1 LFSCFRRIKN
11 KSPDAFGESI
21 QETCKKKK
29 VKKLQI
35 QFYIIPVMKKINKK
49 KEAIIHLEIG
59 QKKKSNFTRGKFFFV
74 VFPFFCWPENVLSLA
89 ARNTLCTTYKVS
101 SHPPITKIIEK
112 KK

>member
-1 LFSCFRRIKN
+1 MLLENQYK
-11 KSPDAFGESI
+11 KHV
-21 QETCKKKK
+21 KKKK

-74 VFPFFCWPENVLSLA
+74 VFPFFLLARKRIIFSSKKHSLHY
-89 ARNTLCTTYKVS
+89 L
-101 SHPPITKIIEK
+101 
-112 KK
+112 